1 MRHDT
6 EFVLEAGVLKLLI
19 HLKFPFVVITP
30 EKSLKTPSY
39 SLHSSSM
46 QMFLSLHGLNVE

>member
-1 MRHDT
+1 MLYDT
-6 EFVLEAGVLKLLI
+6 EFVLEAGFLKLLI
-19 HLKFPFVVITP
+19 HLKFSFSVMTP

-46 QMFLSLHGLNVE
+46 QTFLSLHDLNVE

>member
-1 MRHDT
+1 MLYDT
-6 EFVLEAGVLKLLI
+6 EFILEAGVLKLLI
-19 HLKFPFVVITP
+19 RLKFSFLVMTP

-46 QMFLSLHGLNVE
+46 QTFLSLHGLNVE